1 MKKWNVRSWKTH
13 NARTLRGAAV
23 KLMVHHEVVAAQIKT
38 EALNRFFEKHP
49 EDRDGLTVTASPLKV
64 RTGT

>member
-13 NARTLRGAAV
+13 DRRTLRGAV
-23 KLMVHHEVVAAQIKT
+23 IKLMVHHEVIVAQIKT
-38 EALNRFFEKHP
+38 DALRFFFEKHP

>member
-1 MKKWNVRSWKTH
+1 VIKLTVH
-13 NARTLRGAAV
+13 N
-23 KLMVHHEVVAAQIKT
+23 EVIVAQIKT
-38 EALNRFFEKHP
+38 DALRFFFEKHP